1 MNEQRETRKFGPA
14 TQRLRVFIQKN
25 FLKHSLEE
33 LENQNYQEIPMGFF
47 ILMQTFR
54 DCIDLL
60 LKKEYV
66 DRRHPN
72 LGAKYTNID
81 QNLYENKFL

>member
-1 MNEQRETRKFGPA
+1 MEIQIQKDDTESEKSEYEFVNEQPETRKFGPA

-47 ILMQTFR
+47 ILM
-54 DCIDLL
+54 
-60 LKKEYV
+60 
-66 DRRHPN
+66 
-72 LGAKYTNID
+72 
-81 QNLYENKFL
+81 